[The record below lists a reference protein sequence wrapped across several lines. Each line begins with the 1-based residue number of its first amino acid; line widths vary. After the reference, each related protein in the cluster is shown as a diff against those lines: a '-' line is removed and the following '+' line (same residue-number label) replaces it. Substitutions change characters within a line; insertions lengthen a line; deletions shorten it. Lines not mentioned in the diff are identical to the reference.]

1 MSDREIKAKQTA
13 KRKRRKKKLSFA
25 RVALLTLVLIGIV
38 LIFVGCGYVAGAVMS
53 LPEWDPQKLE
63 GSESSIIYDREGN
76 AVSRLFAEENRTPV
90 SLHDLP
96 PYLPEAFIAIED
108 NRFYDHYGVDLEAIG
123 RAVIANIRGGI
134 GAEGG
139 STITQQ
145 LVKNSFLTQEKT
157 FKRKIQ
163 EAILALQVEHRY
175 SKDEILEFYLN
186 RIYFG
191 NGVYGVQTAAQHY
204 FGKNAKDLTL
214 AESAL
219 LAGIVR
225 SPNNYNPVQDPERA
239 KNRQELVLSQMVQY
253 GKITK
258 AEAEEAK
265 QEELQYREG
274 EVSSYKYPFYTDHVI
289 AETEKILQ
297 EQGMSMED
305 CQVLIYRGGLKIYTA
320 LNPEVQQKAEELFA
334 NSANFPRDQ
343 GDKKVEGAI
352 VLLEN
357 KTGEVHALV
366 GGREHSGK
374 RSFNRATQAK
384 RQPGSAIKPLVVYCP
399 ALEKGYTTALSLL
412 DSPVKVGNKTFH
424 NYDHKYEGMITM
436 RYAVQVSKNT
446 YAVRLLNTIGI
457 DYGLEFAKK
466 LGITSF
472 DDSRDRNLALA
483 LGGITYG
490 ISPLEMAGAYGA
502 IANQGVYIEPHTVLK
517 ILDRDGNVIYEANPE
532 KRVVMSEETAYIMT
546 DLLQTVV
553 KSGTGTRARMN
564 RPVAGKTGTTEET
577 KDIWFMG
584 YTPEFTAAVWMGFDK
599 EEKIN
604 DPRAAGGSFPALIW
618 KAVMQKATE
627 GLPVKQFSRPSGI
640 VTQAICL
647 KSGKLPN
654 AFCPEDDQLK
664 EIFVRGSMPK
674 DTCDLHVQVEIC
686 EETKLLAGPYCP
698 NKVKTVF
705 VNNDPKIKIPTE
717 VCDKHG
723 PNFQQEVTLKVCTD
737 PRHNGVLYLANTP
750 GLLETGGC
758 PAEFIEERKFKPDE
772 APKQRC
778 PLPDHQVEK
787 KKLPIIDNNN
797 GNGNG
802 NGKDN
807 D

>member
-1 MSDREIKAKQTA
+1 
-13 KRKRRKKKLSFA
+13 
-25 RVALLTLVLIGIV
+25 
-38 LIFVGCGYVAGAVMS
+38 
-53 LPEWDPQKLE
+53 
-63 GSESSIIYDREGN
+63 
-76 AVSRLFAEENRTPV
+76 
-90 SLHDLP
+90 
-96 PYLPEAFIAIED
+96 
-108 NRFYDHYGVDLEAIG
+108 
-123 RAVIANIRGGI
+123 
-134 GAEGG
+134 
-139 STITQQ
+139 
-145 LVKNSFLTQEKT
+145 
-157 FKRKIQ
+157 
-163 EAILALQVEHRY
+163 
-175 SKDEILEFYLN
+175 
-186 RIYFG
+186 
-191 NGVYGVQTAAQHY
+191 
-204 FGKNAKDLTL
+204 
-214 AESAL
+214 
-219 LAGIVR
+219 
-225 SPNNYNPVQDPERA
+225 
-239 KNRQELVLSQMVQY
+239 
-253 GKITK
+253 
-258 AEAEEAK
+258 
-265 QEELQYREG
+265 
-274 EVSSYKYPFYTDHVI
+274 
-289 AETEKILQ
+289 
-297 EQGMSMED
+297 
-305 CQVLIYRGGLKIYTA
+305 
-320 LNPEVQQKAEELFA
+320 
-334 NSANFPRDQ
+334 
-343 GDKKVEGAI
+343 
-352 VLLEN
+352 
-357 KTGEVHALV
+357 
-366 GGREHSGK
+366 
-374 RSFNRATQAK
+374 
-384 RQPGSAIKPLVVYCP
+384 
-399 ALEKGYTTALSLL
+399 
-412 DSPVKVGNKTFH
+412 
-424 NYDHKYEGMITM
+424 
-436 RYAVQVSKNT
+436 
-446 YAVRLLNTIGI
+446 
-457 DYGLEFAKK
+457 
-466 LGITSF
+466 
-472 DDSRDRNLALA
+472 
-483 LGGITYG
+483 
-490 ISPLEMAGAYGA
+490 
-502 IANQGVYIEPHTVLK
+502 
-517 ILDRDGNVIYEANPE
+517 
-532 KRVVMSEETAYIMT
+532 MSEETAYIMT

>member
-1 MSDREIKAKQTA
+1 MSDREARVRQTA
-13 KRKRRKKKLSFA
+13 KRKRRKRKLSFA
-25 RVALLTLVLIGIV
+25 RVSLLTLVLIGIV

-108 NRFYDHYGVDLEAIG
+108 NRFYDHFGVDLEAIG

-163 EAILALQVEHRY
+163 EAILALRVEHRY

-225 SPNNYNPVQDPERA
+225 SPNNYNPTQNPELA
-239 KNRQELVLSQMVQY
+239 KQRQELVLDQMVQY

-274 EVSSYKYPFYTDHVI
+274 EITTYKYPYYTDHVI
-289 AETEKILQ
+289 AETEGILQ
-297 EQGMSMED
+297 KQGMSKED
-305 CQVLIYRGGLKIYTA
+305 AQALIYRGGLKIYTA
-320 LNPEVQQKAEELFA
+320 LNPEVQQKAEEVFA

-343 GDKKVEGAI
+343 GDKKAEGAL

-366 GGREHSGK
+366 GGREHSGN
-374 RSFNRATQAK
+374 RPFNRATQAK

-412 DSPVKVGNKTFH
+412 DAPVTVGSKTFR
-424 NYDHKYEGMITM
+424 NFDNQYSGMITM
-436 RYAVQVSKNT
+436 RTAVQWSKNT
-446 YAVRLLNTIGI
+446 YAVRLLNLIGI

-472 DDSRDRNLALA
+472 DDTRDRNLALA

-517 ILDRDGNVIYEANPE
+517 ILDRDGNLIYEANPE

-584 YTPEFTAAVWMGFDK
+584 YTPEFTGAVWMGFDK

-604 DPRAAGGSFPALIW
+604 DPRAAGGSFPALVW

-627 GLPVKQFSRPSGI
+627 GLPVKQFPKPSGI
-640 VTQAICL
+640 VYQAICL

-654 AFCPEDDQLK
+654 AFCPEDAKIK
-664 EIFVRGSMPK
+664 EIFVRGSLPQQ
-674 DTCDLHVQVEIC
+674 TCDLHGQVEIC
-686 EETKLLAGPYCP
+686 AETGMLANQYCP
-698 NKVKTVF
+698 NKIKKVF
-705 VNNDPKIKIPTE
+705 VKNDDMPTE
-717 VCDKHG
+717 VCNKHG
-723 PNFQQEVTLKVCTD
+723 PNSQQEVTLKVCTD

-758 PAEFIEERKFKPDE
+758 PAEFVEERKFKPEE

-802 NGKDN
+802 NGNGN